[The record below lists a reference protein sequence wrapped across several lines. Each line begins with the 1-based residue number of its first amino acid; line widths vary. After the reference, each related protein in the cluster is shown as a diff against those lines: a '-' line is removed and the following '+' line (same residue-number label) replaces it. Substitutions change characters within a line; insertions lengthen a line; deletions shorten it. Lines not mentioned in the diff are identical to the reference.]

1 MSASLIGASRE
12 HLHRRTVK
20 ETGADCLTERVWRM
34 AGQRLSIGIKLG
46 YGVCDFGGNLFYTA
60 TAFMLMHYLTD
71 TVGLSAAWAGTA
83 LFIGRV
89 WDAFYDPVIGY
100 LSDRTSSRWGRR
112 HPYLIIG
119 AVPLGLSMVLM
130 FTNPALL
137 AGDGFIPAERQT
149 FLFLTTLISYIILST
164 AYSTVNIPYCAM
176 TPELTNDFH
185 ERTSLN
191 GYRFSF
197 AVFGTLIGAWAALT
211 IVGLFADKSI
221 GYLVMGL
228 SFGGVMLLATMIT
241 AVSVPEIKTQAPT
254 PSANFPATFGK
265 VIKNTPYLIILATYV
280 LHVMAITIVS
290 ASAIYYFKY
299 ILAAEDMTTRSL
311 VILILTA
318 MLAIPISVLIA
329 RRVGKTPVYA
339 GGMLIMAVALM
350 VLFGFGH
357 EQPVGFT
364 MVMVFIMG
372 IGLGFTYAMPYAI
385 VPDTIEYDYLNTGQ
399 RQEGAYYGLWTWG
412 FKLGQALA
420 AQIMGWVLSTMGYV
434 ANAMPQTET
443 ASLGIR
449 LFLGPIPAV
458 LFVLAAVTLTF
469 YPITEERYRAIMG
482 QLKDID
488 AAGAR

>member
-1 MSASLIGASRE
+1 M
-12 HLHRRTVK
+12 
-20 ETGADCLTERVWRM
+20 D
-34 AGQRLSIGIKLG
+34 GQRLSIGIKLG

-71 TVGLSAAWAGTA
+71 TVGLAAVWAGTA

-100 LSDRTSSRWGRR
+100 ASDRTSSRWGRR
-112 HPYLIIG
+112 HPYLYIG
-119 AVPLGLSMVLM
+119 AVPLGLAMVLM

-137 AGDGFIPAERQT
+137 AGEGFVAAERQT
-149 FLFLTTLISYIILST
+149 LLFLTTLVSYIILST

-197 AVFGTLIGAWAALT
+197 AVFGTLIGAWAALS
-211 IVGLFADKSI
+211 IVGHFADKSI
-221 GYLVMGL
+221 GYLVMGA
-228 SFGGVMLLATMIT
+228 SFGAVMLLSTMIT
-241 AVSVPEIKTQAPT
+241 AISVPELKTTAPA

-265 VIKNTPYLIILATYV
+265 VVKNTPYLVILAAYV
-280 LHVMAITIVS
+280 LHVVAITIVS

-318 MLAIPISVLIA
+318 MLAIPLSVLIA

-339 GGMLIMAVALM
+339 AGLLIMAVALM

-443 ASLGIR
+443 ATLGIR
-449 LFLGPIPAV
+449 LFLGPIPAA
-458 LFVLAAVTLTF
+458 LFVLAAVALIF
-469 YPITEERYRAIMG
+469 YPITEERYQAIMG
-482 QLKDID
+482 QLKEID
-488 AAGAR
+488 SASGTRR

>member
-1 MSASLIGASRE
+1 
-12 HLHRRTVK
+12 
-20 ETGADCLTERVWRM
+20 M

-71 TVGLSAAWAGTA
+71 TVGLAAIWAGTA
-83 LFIGRV
+83 LFIGRI

-100 LSDRTSSRWGRR
+100 VSDRTSSRWGRR
-112 HPYLIIG
+112 RPYLFIG

-137 AGDGFIPAERQT
+137 AGEGFVPAERQT
-149 FLFLTTLISYIILST
+149 VLFLTTLIGYILLST

-197 AVFGTLIGAWAALT
+197 AVFGTLIGAWAGLS
-211 IVGLFADKSI
+211 IVGLFDDKNI

-228 SFGGVMLLATMIT
+228 IFGVIMLLSTMIT
-241 AVSVPEIKTQAPT
+241 AVSVPEPKTPAPAPAT
-254 PSANFPATFGK
+254 SLPATFLK
-265 VIKNTPYLIILATYV
+265 VVRNTPYLIILATYV
-280 LHVMAITIVS
+280 LHVVAITIVS

-299 ILAAEDMTTRSL
+299 ILAAESMTTPSL
-311 VILILTA
+311 LILILTA
-318 MLAIPISVLIA
+318 MLAIPVSVLIA

-339 GGMLIMAVALM
+339 GGLLIMAVGLM
-350 VLFGFGH
+350 ILFGFGH
-357 EQPVGFT
+357 VKPVGFT
-364 MVMVFIMG
+364 MFMVFVMG

-385 VPDTIEYDYLNTGQ
+385 VPDTIEYDYLKTGE
-399 RQEGAYYGLWTWG
+399 RREGAYYGFWTWG

-420 AQIMGWVLSTMGYV
+420 AQIMGWVLSAMGYV
-434 ANAMPQTET
+434 ANVVPQSET
-443 ASLGIR
+443 AALGIR
-449 LFLGPIPAV
+449 LFLGPIPAA
-458 LFVLAAVTLTF
+458 FCILAAVTLIF
-469 YPITEERYRAIMG
+469 YPISEERYQAIMG
-482 QLKDID
+482 QIEDID
-488 AAGAR
+488 TAGTR